1 MTFLWATRGRD
12 WGFRFLRDGGFEDP
26 LPHYEAAFS
35 QMDSELEALRRT
47 GEGVA
52 LRFPDPGSRTDSAG
66 RVISH
71 DFVVYGSKAL
81 DITSVEDGLQ
91 KIWTTVAEEYARI
104 WDASEPLNE

>member
-1 MTFLWATRGRD
+1 MKLLWATRGRD

-35 QMDSELEALRRT
+35 GLDGESEAFRCA
-47 GEGVA
+47 GDQVV
-52 LRFPDPGSRTDSAG
+52 LRFPDPGGRTDSAG

-71 DFVVYGSKAL
+71 DLVVYGPEAL

-91 KIWTTVAEEYARI
+91 RIWPTIAEEYARI
-104 WDASEPLNE
+104 WDAPTP